1 MGRPGRWRRFVLRPL
16 VWSLALVALAVVG
29 LRLLADSRFAR
40 ERARALI
47 ETRFGEAIGR
57 DVTLGDLEFE
67 LLPLTLVA
75 RDLVI
80 PGDRPGAADFLR
92 VRRLSAEGNLESL
105 RHSVLDLSSVEIE
118 GLEMVLELRPDGDNL
133 PRLVRRRGGGR
144 RLSVEI
150 DRLKVDDS
158 RVVVDEQQ
166 VDVRVDAAAVLVH
179 MTGIGGTDL
188 EGSVAAQEV
197 TLGLP
202 RATPA
207 RFSVAGKARL
217 YSDRVEFSD
226 VRATSPEAVARASG
240 RVNWRDERSVDLTAF
255 VDADAAFLDR
265 LGYLDGEIAGRVH
278 AEGTFGWRRER
289 WGWRADVRSE
299 RLDLFGFRLEQIAG
313 VAAGDG
319 EQVRFDLEQ
328 GRFAR
333 GAASGRFEVGI
344 RGGEY
349 PARLDVALAG
359 GDLDALLARFSV
371 PVAGLGGEVDGDLA
385 FDFPLRDVARGD
397 ASGTFVVRPAAGSG
411 LPAAGGGR
419 IAISGGRV
427 VLDEL
432 ELRAGGQQVTG
443 AVSVALADATG
454 QIDLAVRSE
463 DLGELA
469 RLPTFIEPGAL
480 WMPTSGGGELDLR
493 IDLARAGPRVEIG
506 LLLADVVAPGAS
518 ADTVRGRL
526 VATDEALETIDL
538 TLEREAAR
546 LSLVGR
552 LPFAER
558 DELALELI
566 AEGWPA
572 EEAAPW
578 LPFELPVAG
587 PLHGRL
593 QLTGSL
599 VALAGQ
605 LVADL
610 EPASVAG
617 LPASRL
623 EVALAFDPQ
632 EVVVDRLRWVAEA
645 GEIRGEGRYRVA
657 DEGLDFRFET
667 AGLDLTLP
675 PFEGIGAAGLTGSL
689 VARGSLG
696 GRLVQPEVDLTGQ
709 IAELSLDGALLAE
722 EPAAFTVRLAA
733 DQLSADV
740 DLGALGRLSG
750 GGPWLPEGVSRLDF
764 RLTSENLDRWATLAG
779 LGALA
784 GPDGIAGALDAEIAL
799 ELPAGGSPK
808 VAFRIPQLEFRHA
821 ERTIRS
827 LEPVT
832 GGFEAGELRLASVYL
847 GSQDSADELF
857 VSGRI
862 RPGEPGELDLN
873 FQASLAVEWLAPLIG
888 EPDLAGR
895 IDALARIRGSL
906 ARPAV
911 NGQAEWSDGRYLP
924 VGLPHVVDRVRAL
937 ALFYPDAVVLD
948 RFAADFAGGKLQ
960 GTGRVD
966 LPGDSKALAY
976 RFEVAAREVAPRW
989 PAGWQLR
996 GDADLVLAS
1005 SEEGRQLRGD
1015 IRFDRVWY
1023 LQDLQLTP
1031 AQLVQRLLSRGRL
1044 EVAETDE
1051 LLSTTSLALV
1061 VHGPGAVRVRNNV
1074 ARLSGS
1080 ADLAVRGTLARP
1092 VLFGDVTLESGGTVE
1107 YGGNRYVVERGE
1119 IAFLNPSRIEPLLDV
1134 VAHSRIDQYDVTLN
1148 LNGSLERLNTT
1159 FSSDPPLAD
1168 LDILGLIATGAP
1180 VERAAFSEVA
1190 PAADTTADSGAAEAL
1205 LYGQAASLLTARV
1218 GKLFGFDRL
1227 QVKPLTSGDTVSTA
1241 AITVGK
1247 RLSSRLY
1254 VTYSLDPSST
1264 AQQVLQAEWRLSD
1277 NLVLVLTQNGNESY
1291 AVDAR
1296 WESRF

>member
-16 VWSLALVALAVVG
+16 VWSLALVALAIVG

-40 ERARALI
+40 ERARVLI
-47 ETRFGEAIGR
+47 ETRLGEALGR
-57 DVTLGDLEFE
+57 GVTLGDLEFE
-67 LLPLTLVA
+67 LLPLTVVV

-80 PGDRPGAADFLR
+80 PGDRPEAADFLR
-92 VRRLSAEGNLESL
+92 VRRLAAEGNLEAL
-105 RHSVLDLSSVEIE
+105 RDSVLDLSSVEVE

-133 PRLVRRRGGGR
+133 PRLARRRGGER

-158 RVVVDEQQ
+158 RVVVDERQ
-166 VDVRVDAAAVLVH
+166 VDVRVDAAAVLAH

-202 RATPA
+202 RAAPA

-217 YSDRVEFSD
+217 FSDRVEFSD
-226 VRATSPEAVARASG
+226 VRATSPEAVARVSG
-240 RVNWRDERSVDLTAF
+240 RVGWRGERSVDLTAF
-255 VDADAAFLDR
+255 VDADAAFIDR

-299 RLDLFGFRLEQIAG
+299 RLDLFGFRLEEIAG

-319 EQVRFDLEQ
+319 EQVRFDLEH

-333 GAASGRFEVGI
+333 GVASGRFEVGI

-349 PARLDVALAG
+349 PTRLDVALAG

-371 PVAGLGGEVDGDLA
+371 PVAGLAGEVDGE
-385 FDFPLRDVARGD
+385 FGFGFPLRDVARGE
-397 ASGTFVVRPAAGSG
+397 AGGTFVVRPGVAGG
-411 LPAAGGGR
+411 LSAVGGGR
-419 IAISGGRV
+419 LAISGGRV

-432 ELRAGGQQVTG
+432 ELWAGGQQVVG
-443 AVSVALADATG
+443 SLDVALADATG
-454 QIDLAVRSE
+454 SVGLAVRSE

-469 RLPTFIEPGAL
+469 RLPTFVEPGAL

-493 IDLARAGPRVEIG
+493 IDLARAGPRVEVG
-506 LLLADVVAPGAS
+506 LLLADVVAPGAR
-518 ADTVRGRL
+518 ADTVRGRF
-526 VATDEALETIDL
+526 VATSGALDEIDL
-538 TLEREAAR
+538 TLERAAAR
-546 LSLVGR
+546 LNLAGR
-552 LPFAER
+552 LPLAER

-593 QLTGSL
+593 QLAGTL
-599 VALAGQ
+599 AALSGQ

-617 LPASRL
+617 LAASRL
-623 EVALAFDPQ
+623 EVALVFDPR
-632 EVVVDRLRWVAEA
+632 EVAIDRLLWTAEA

-667 AGLDLTLP
+667 AGLDLTRP
-675 PFEGIGAAGLTGSL
+675 PLEVVGAAGLSGHL
-689 VARGSLG
+689 VARGTLG
-696 GRLVQPEVDLTGQ
+696 GRLERPEVDLTGQ
-709 IAELSLDGALLAE
+709 IAEFSLDGKPLAAEPTALA
-722 EPAAFTVRLAA
+722 VRLS
-733 DQLSADV
+733 DEQLHADV
-740 DLGALGRLSG
+740 DLGALGRLRG
-750 GGPWLPEGVSRLDF
+750 GGAWLPEGLSRLDF
-764 RLTSENLDRWATLAG
+764 RLVSESLDRWAALAG

-784 GPDGIAGALDAEIAL
+784 GPGGFAGALDAEIAV
-799 ELPAGGSPK
+799 ELPAGGSPQ
-808 VAFRIPQLEFRHA
+808 VAFRIPQLEFRHD
-821 ERTIRS
+821 EQTIRS
-827 LEPVT
+827 LEPVA
-832 GGFEAGELRLASVYL
+832 GSFADGELRLASVYL
-847 GSQDSADELF
+847 GGPEGADELF

-862 RPGEPGELDLN
+862 VPGDPGELDLN
-873 FQASLAVEWLAPLIG
+873 LQASLAAEWLAPLIG

-911 NGQAEWSDGRYLP
+911 NGQADWRDGRYLP
-924 VGLPHVVDRVRAL
+924 VGLPHAIDRIRAL

-948 RFAADFAGGKLQ
+948 RLAADFAGGTLQ

-966 LPGDSKALAY
+966 LPAGTKPLEY
-976 RFEVAAREVAPRW
+976 RFELAAREVAPRW

-1015 IRFDRVWY
+1015 IRFDRIWY

-1061 VHGPGAVRVRNNV
+1061 VEGPGAVRVRNNV

-1092 VLFGDVTLESGGTVE
+1092 VLFGDVTLEGGGTVE

-1227 QVKPLTSGDTVSTA
+1227 QVKPLTSGDSVSTA

>member
-16 VWSLALVALAVVG
+16 VWSLALVALAIVG

-40 ERARALI
+40 ERARVLI
-47 ETRFGEAIGR
+47 ETRLGEALGR
-57 DVTLGDLEFE
+57 GVTLGDLEFE
-67 LLPLTLVA
+67 LLPLTVVV

-80 PGDRPGAADFLR
+80 PGDRPEAADFLR
-92 VRRLSAEGNLESL
+92 VRRLAAEGNLEAL
-105 RHSVLDLSSVEIE
+105 RDSVLDLSSVEVE

-133 PRLVRRRGGGR
+133 PRLARRRGGER

-158 RVVVDEQQ
+158 RVVVDERQ
-166 VDVRVDAAAVLVH
+166 VDVRVDAAAVLAH

-202 RATPA
+202 RAAPA

-217 YSDRVEFSD
+217 FSDRVEFSD
-226 VRATSPEAVARASG
+226 VRATSPEAVARVSG
-240 RVNWRDERSVDLTAF
+240 RVGWRGERSVDLTAF
-255 VDADAAFLDR
+255 VDADAAFIDR

-299 RLDLFGFRLEQIAG
+299 RLDLFGFRLEEIAG

-319 EQVRFDLEQ
+319 EQVRFDLEH

-333 GAASGRFEVGI
+333 GVASGRFEVGI

-371 PVAGLGGEVDGDLA
+371 PVAGLAGEVDGE
-385 FDFPLRDVARGD
+385 FGFGFPLRDVARGE
-397 ASGTFVVRPAAGSG
+397 AGGTFVVRPGVAGG
-411 LPAAGGGR
+411 LSAVGGGR
-419 IAISGGRV
+419 LAISGGRV

-432 ELRAGGQQVTG
+432 ELWAGGQQVVG
-443 AVSVALADATG
+443 SLDVALADATG
-454 QIDLAVRSE
+454 SVGLAVRSE

-469 RLPTFIEPGAL
+469 RLPTFVEPGAL

-493 IDLARAGPRVEIG
+493 IDLARAGPRVEVG
-506 LLLADVVAPGAS
+506 LLLADVVAPGAR
-518 ADTVRGRL
+518 ADTVRGRF
-526 VATDEALETIDL
+526 VATSGALDEIDL
-538 TLEREAAR
+538 TLERAAAR
-546 LSLVGR
+546 LNLAGR
-552 LPFAER
+552 LPLAER

-593 QLTGSL
+593 QLAGTL
-599 VALAGQ
+599 AALSGQ

-617 LPASRL
+617 LAASRL
-623 EVALAFDPQ
+623 EVALVFDPR
-632 EVVVDRLRWVAEA
+632 EVAIDRLLWTAEA

-667 AGLDLTLP
+667 AGLDLTRP
-675 PFEGIGAAGLTGSL
+675 PLEVVGAAGLSGHL
-689 VARGSLG
+689 VARGTLG
-696 GRLVQPEVDLTGQ
+696 GRLERPEVDLTGQ
-709 IAELSLDGALLAE
+709 IAEFSLDGKPLAAEPTALA
-722 EPAAFTVRLAA
+722 VRLS
-733 DQLSADV
+733 DEQLHADV
-740 DLGALGRLSG
+740 DLGALGRLRG
-750 GGPWLPEGVSRLDF
+750 GGAWLPEGLSRLDF
-764 RLTSENLDRWATLAG
+764 RLVSESLDRWAALAG

-784 GPDGIAGALDAEIAL
+784 GPGGFAGALDAEIAV
-799 ELPAGGSPK
+799 ELPAGGSPQ
-808 VAFRIPQLEFRHA
+808 VAFRIPQLEFRHD
-821 ERTIRS
+821 EQTIRS
-827 LEPVT
+827 LEPVA
-832 GGFEAGELRLASVYL
+832 GSFADGELRLASVYL
-847 GSQDSADELF
+847 GGPEGADELF

-862 RPGEPGELDLN
+862 VPGDPGELDLN
-873 FQASLAVEWLAPLIG
+873 LQASLAAEWLAPLIG

-911 NGQAEWSDGRYLP
+911 NGQADWRDGRYLP
-924 VGLPHVVDRVRAL
+924 VGLPHAIDRIRAL

-948 RFAADFAGGKLQ
+948 RLAADFAGGTLQ

-966 LPGDSKALAY
+966 LPAGTKPLEY
-976 RFEVAAREVAPRW
+976 RFELAAREVAPRW

-1015 IRFDRVWY
+1015 IRFDRIWY

-1061 VHGPGAVRVRNNV
+1061 VEGPGAVRVRNNV

-1092 VLFGDVTLESGGTVE
+1092 VLFGDVTLEGGGTVE

-1227 QVKPLTSGDTVSTA
+1227 QVKPLTSGDSVSTA

>member
-16 VWSLALVALAVVG
+16 VWSLALVALAIVG

-40 ERARALI
+40 ERARVLI
-47 ETRFGEAIGR
+47 ETRLGEALGR
-57 DVTLGDLEFE
+57 GVTLGDLEFE
-67 LLPLTLVA
+67 LLPLTVVV

-80 PGDRPGAADFLR
+80 PGDRPEAADFLR
-92 VRRLSAEGNLESL
+92 VRRLAAEGNLEAL
-105 RHSVLDLSSVEIE
+105 RDSVLDLSSVEVE

-133 PRLVRRRGGGR
+133 PRLVRRRGGER

-158 RVVVDEQQ
+158 RVVVDERQ
-166 VDVRVDAAAVLVH
+166 VDVRVDAAAVLAH

-202 RATPA
+202 RAAPA

-217 YSDRVEFSD
+217 FSDRVEFSD
-226 VRATSPEAVARASG
+226 VRATSPEAVARVSG
-240 RVNWRDERSVDLTAF
+240 RVGWRGERSVDLTAF
-255 VDADAAFLDR
+255 VDADAAFIDR

-299 RLDLFGFRLEQIAG
+299 RLDLFGFRLEEIAG

-319 EQVRFDLEQ
+319 EQVRFDLEH

-333 GAASGRFEVGI
+333 GVASGRFEVGI

-371 PVAGLGGEVDGDLA
+371 PVAGLAGEVDGE
-385 FDFPLRDVARGD
+385 FGFGFPLRDVARGE
-397 ASGTFVVRPAAGSG
+397 AGGTFVVRPGVAGG
-411 LPAAGGGR
+411 LSAVGGGR
-419 IAISGGRV
+419 LAISGGRV

-432 ELRAGGQQVTG
+432 ELWAGGQQVVG
-443 AVSVALADATG
+443 SLDVALADATG
-454 QIDLAVRSE
+454 SVGLAVRSE

-469 RLPTFIEPGAL
+469 RLPTFVEPGAL

-493 IDLARAGPRVEIG
+493 IDLARAGPRVEVG
-506 LLLADVVAPGAS
+506 LLLADVVAPGAR
-518 ADTVRGRL
+518 ADTVRGRF
-526 VATDEALETIDL
+526 VATSGALDEIDL
-538 TLEREAAR
+538 TLERAAAR
-546 LSLVGR
+546 LNLAGR
-552 LPFAER
+552 LPLAER
-558 DELALELI
+558 EELALELI

-593 QLTGSL
+593 QLAGTL
-599 VALAGQ
+599 AALSGQ

-617 LPASRL
+617 LAASRL
-623 EVALAFDPQ
+623 EVALVFDPR
-632 EVVVDRLRWVAEA
+632 EVAIDRLLWTAEA

-667 AGLDLTLP
+667 AGLDLTRP
-675 PFEGIGAAGLTGSL
+675 PLEVVGAAGLSGHL
-689 VARGSLG
+689 VARGTLG
-696 GRLVQPEVDLTGQ
+696 GRLERPEVDLTGQ
-709 IAELSLDGALLAE
+709 IAEFSLDGKPLAAEPTALA
-722 EPAAFTVRLAA
+722 VRLS
-733 DQLSADV
+733 DEQLHADV
-740 DLGALGRLSG
+740 DLGALGRLRG
-750 GGPWLPEGVSRLDF
+750 GGAWLPEGLSRLDF
-764 RLTSENLDRWATLAG
+764 RLVSESLDRWAALAG

-784 GPDGIAGALDAEIAL
+784 GPGGFAGALDAEIAV
-799 ELPAGGSPK
+799 ELPAGGSPQ
-808 VAFRIPQLEFRHA
+808 VAFRIPQLEFRHD
-821 ERTIRS
+821 EQTIRS
-827 LEPVT
+827 LEPVA
-832 GGFEAGELRLASVYL
+832 GSFADGELRLASVYL
-847 GSQDSADELF
+847 GGPEGADELF

-862 RPGEPGELDLN
+862 VPGDPGELDLN
-873 FQASLAVEWLAPLIG
+873 VQASLAAEWLAPLIG

-911 NGQAEWSDGRYLP
+911 NGQADWSDGRYLP
-924 VGLPHVVDRVRAL
+924 VGLPHAIDRIRAL

-948 RFAADFAGGKLQ
+948 RLAADFAGGTLQ

-966 LPGDSKALAY
+966 LPAGTKPLEY
-976 RFEVAAREVAPRW
+976 RFELAAREVAPRW

-1015 IRFDRVWY
+1015 IRFDRIWY

-1061 VHGPGAVRVRNNV
+1061 VEGPGAVRVRNNV

-1092 VLFGDVTLESGGTVE
+1092 VLFGDVTLEGGGTVE

-1227 QVKPLTSGDTVSTA
+1227 QVKPLTSGDSVSTA